1 MTVTD
6 FRRPSRNAAQAIIL
20 CGALLLA
27 ACAPQPKGTYQASGK
42 SAVELRSMQTRVV
55 PVGPDEA
62 MRAVIETMQDLGYR
76 ITRVAPE
83 ARTVSGTR
91 MASLRLAAVVQP
103 RGEDASAVRANASI
117 VSPARRGSS
126 RLARVLCPQFLR
138 AARADAWPDAG
149 ASRRLRECAGG
160 AAAGRRAEHPGRK
173 RSGRRRQISNFR
185 KRMNMFRAAH
195 LLAVAAV
202 SALAAWRARVPTCRR
217 DASRDG

>member
-6 FRRPSRNAAQAIIL
+6 FRRPSRNAAQAILL

-117 VSPARRGSS
+117 VSPLVEAQVDSPEFYARNFFEPLGQTLGRTPAPLDASANAPEAP
-126 RLARVLCPQFLR
+126 RPVAELNTLAE
-138 AARADAWPDAG
+138 
-149 ASRRLRECAGG
+149 RE
-160 AAAGRRAEHPGRK
+160 AAA
-173 RSGRRRQISNFR
+173 
-185 KRMNMFRAAH
+185 AAK
-195 LLAVAAV
+195 
-202 SALAAWRARVPTCRR
+202 SQT
-217 DASRDG
+217 SESE